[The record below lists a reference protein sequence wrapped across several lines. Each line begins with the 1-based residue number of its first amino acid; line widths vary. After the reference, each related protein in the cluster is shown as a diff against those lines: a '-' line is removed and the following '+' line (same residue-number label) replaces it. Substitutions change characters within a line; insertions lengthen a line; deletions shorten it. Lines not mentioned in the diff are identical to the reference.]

1 MRNLSLYP
9 PTSQKFTCRKGSA
22 LLAVVLVLSVIS
34 SFMAVSVAKISQASQ
49 NSIGSSK
56 VALQAQQYAASK
68 AELVKA
74 EKYSDLT
81 AQTKSIIS
89 NSNTFYDEVIIGDE
103 TDYPDNDKIKQKDVT
118 INVYSNSET
127 LPRASLKFTR
137 YSVSNGTSGT
147 SVPQGTIL
155 PWYGKFSDIPEGF
168 ALCDG
173 TKGTPDLR
181 NRFLVGAGNNY
192 ALGDMGGEDQVTL
205 TGTQIGNHY
214 HYWSGMYSTK
224 AQGFAEFKRSGLK
237 LVKFGYDSNISSLF
251 DAPFPTGN
259 KMTLVFTNNPNSV
272 DTSGVNLSAR
282 LISVSDFSSEKMEYI
297 TSLAVGTDAQEP
309 HENRP
314 PYYALYYIM
323 KV

>member
-1 MRNLSLYP
+1 MQIYRCTP
-9 PTSQKFTCRKGSA
+9 PTLQKSFYRKGSA

-137 YSVSNGTSGT
+137 YSVSNGTS
-147 SVPQGTIL
+147 VPQGTIL
-155 PWYGKFSDIPEGF
+155 PWYGKLDEIPDGF
-168 ALCDG
+168 YLCDG
-173 TKGTPDLR
+173 KNGTPDLR
-181 NRFLVGAGNNY
+181 NRFIVGAGDAY
-192 ALGDMGGEDQVTL
+192 KLTDIGGENEVTL
-205 TGTQIGNHY
+205 EAPQVGSHY
-214 HYWSGMYSTK
+214 HGVGSYNFGSNNGDFFGLASKIEFQLPAGGGWIGWNGSNHGGYWS
-224 AQGFAEFKRSGLK
+224 APSGP
-237 LVKFGYDSNISSLF
+237 VKGQQ
-251 DAPFPTGN
+251 
-259 KMTLVFTNNPNSV
+259 
-272 DTSGVNLSAR
+272 
-282 LISVSDFSSEKMEYI
+282 I
-297 TSLAVGTDAQEP
+297 TSLAVATEAQKP

>member
-1 MRNLSLYP
+1 
-9 PTSQKFTCRKGSA
+9 
-22 LLAVVLVLSVIS
+22 
-34 SFMAVSVAKISQASQ
+34 MAVSVAKISQASQ

-137 YSVSNGTSGT
+137 YSVSNGTS
-147 SVPQGTIL
+147 VPQGTIL
-155 PWYGKFSDIPEGF
+155 PWYGKLDEIPDGF
-168 ALCDG
+168 YLCDG
-173 TKGTPDLR
+173 KNGTPDLR
-181 NRFLVGAGNNY
+181 NRFLVGAGDTY
-192 ALGDMGGEDQVTL
+192 KLRDIGGEDQVTL

-214 HYWSGMYSTK
+214 HYWSAMYSNQDFEK
-224 AQGFAEFKRSGLK
+224 YKRSGLK
-237 LVKFGYDSNISSLF
+237 LVKFGYDSGVSSVF
-251 DAPFPTGN
+251 YAPFPTGN
-259 KMTLVFTNNPNSV
+259 KMTLFFTNNA
-272 DTSGVNLSAR
+272 NLSSVNMSAR
-282 LISVSDFSSEKMEYI
+282 FISNSDFSSENMEYI
-297 TSLAVGTDAQEP
+297 TSLAIGTDAKEP

>member
-1 MRNLSLYP
+1 MQIYRCTP
-9 PTSQKFTCRKGSA
+9 PTLQKSTYRKGSA

-118 INVYSNSET
+118 INVYSNTET

-137 YSVSNGTSGT
+137 YSVSNGTS
-147 SVPQGTIL
+147 VPQGTIL
-155 PWYGKFSDIPEGF
+155 PWYGKLDEIPDGF
-168 ALCDG
+168 YLCDG
-173 TKGTPDLR
+173 KNGTPDLR
-181 NRFLVGAGNNY
+181 NRFLVGAGDTY
-192 ALGDMGGEDQVTL
+192 KLRDIGGEDQVTL

-214 HYWSGMYSTK
+214 HYWSAMYSNQDFEK
-224 AQGFAEFKRSGLK
+224 YKRSGLK
-237 LVKFGYDSNISSLF
+237 LVKFGYDSGVSSVF
-251 DAPFPTGN
+251 YAPFPTGN
-259 KMTLVFTNNPNSV
+259 KMTLFFTNNA
-272 DTSGVNLSAR
+272 NLSSVNMSAR
-282 LISVSDFSSEKMEYI
+282 FISNSDFSSENMEYI
-297 TSLAVGTDAQEP
+297 TSLAIGTDAKEP

>member
-1 MRNLSLYP
+1 
-9 PTSQKFTCRKGSA
+9 
-22 LLAVVLVLSVIS
+22 
-34 SFMAVSVAKISQASQ
+34 MAVSVAKISQASQ

-74 EKYSDLT
+74 AKYSDLT

-103 TDYPDNDKIKQKDVT
+103 TDYPNNDKIKQKDVT
-118 INVYSNSET
+118 INVYSNTET

-137 YSVSNGTSGT
+137 YSVSNGTS
-147 SVPQGTIL
+147 VPQGTIL
-155 PWYGKFSDIPEGF
+155 PWYGKLDEIPDGF
-168 ALCDG
+168 YLCDG
-173 TKGTPDLR
+173 KNGTPDLR
-181 NRFLVGAGNNY
+181 NRFLVGAGDTY
-192 ALGDMGGEDQVTL
+192 KLRDIGGEDQVTL

-214 HYWSGMYSTK
+214 HYWSAMYSNQDFEK
-224 AQGFAEFKRSGLK
+224 YKRSGLK
-237 LVKFGYDSNISSLF
+237 LVKFGYDSGVSSVF
-251 DAPFPTGN
+251 YAPFPTGN
-259 KMTLVFTNNPNSV
+259 KMTLFFTNNA
-272 DTSGVNLSAR
+272 NLSSVNMSAR
-282 LISVSDFSSEKMEYI
+282 FISNSDFSSENMEYI
-297 TSLAVGTDAQEP
+297 TSLAIGTDAKEP

>member
-9 PTSQKFTCRKGSA
+9 PILQKFTHRKGSA

-56 VALQAQQYAASK
+56 VVLQAQQYAASK

-118 INVYSNSET
+118 INVYSNTET

-137 YSVSNGTSGT
+137 YSVSNGTS
-147 SVPQGTIL
+147 VPQGTIL
-155 PWYGKFSDIPEGF
+155 PWYGKLDEIPDGF
-168 ALCDG
+168 YLCDG
-173 TKGTPDLR
+173 KNGTPDLR
-181 NRFLVGAGNNY
+181 NRFLVGAGDTY
-192 ALGDMGGEDQVTL
+192 KLRDIGGEDQVTL

-214 HYWSGMYSTK
+214 HYWSAMYSNQDFEK
-224 AQGFAEFKRSGLK
+224 YKRSGLK
-237 LVKFGYDSNISSLF
+237 LVKFGYDSGVSSVF
-251 DAPFPTGN
+251 YAPFPTGN
-259 KMTLVFTNNPNSV
+259 KMTLFFTNNA
-272 DTSGVNLSAR
+272 NLSSVNMSAR
-282 LISVSDFSSEKMEYI
+282 FISNSDFSSENMEYI
-297 TSLAVGTDAQEP
+297 TSLAIGTDAKEP

>member
-1 MRNLSLYP
+1 
-9 PTSQKFTCRKGSA
+9 
-22 LLAVVLVLSVIS
+22 
-34 SFMAVSVAKISQASQ
+34 MAVSVAKISQASQ

-103 TDYPDNDKIKQKDVT
+103 TDYPNNEKIKQKDVT
-118 INVYSNSET
+118 INVYSNTET

-173 TKGTPDLR
+173 SKGTPDLR

-192 ALGDMGGEDQVTL
+192 ALGDTGGEDQVTL

-214 HYWSGMYSTK
+214 HYWSAMYSNQDFEK
-224 AQGFAEFKRSGLK
+224 YKRSGLK
-237 LVKFGYDSNISSLF
+237 LVKFGYDSGVSSVF
-251 DAPFPTGN
+251 YAPFPTGN
-259 KMTLVFTNNPNSV
+259 KMTLFFTNNA
-272 DTSGVNLSAR
+272 NLSSVNMSAR
-282 LISVSDFSSEKMEYI
+282 FISNSDFSSENMEYI
-297 TSLAVGTDAQEP
+297 TSLAIGTDAKEP

>member
-1 MRNLSLYP
+1 
-9 PTSQKFTCRKGSA
+9 
-22 LLAVVLVLSVIS
+22 
-34 SFMAVSVAKISQASQ
+34 MAVSVAKISQASQ

-118 INVYSNSET
+118 INVYSNTET

-137 YSVSNGTSGT
+137 YSVSNGTS
-147 SVPQGTIL
+147 VPQGTIL
-155 PWYGKFSDIPEGF
+155 PWYGKLDEIPDGF
-168 ALCDG
+168 YLCDG
-173 TKGTPDLR
+173 KNGTPDLR
-181 NRFLVGAGNNY
+181 NRFLVGAGDTY
-192 ALGDMGGEDQVTL
+192 KLRDIGGEDQVTL

-214 HYWSGMYSTK
+214 HYWSAMYSNQDFEK
-224 AQGFAEFKRSGLK
+224 YKRSGLK
-237 LVKFGYDSNISSLF
+237 LVKFGYDSGVSSVF
-251 DAPFPTGN
+251 YAPFSTGN
-259 KMTLVFTNNPNSV
+259 KMTLFFTNNA
-272 DTSGVNLSAR
+272 NLSSVNMSAR
-282 LISVSDFSSEKMEYI
+282 FISNSDFSSENMEYI
-297 TSLAVGTDAQEP
+297 TSLAIGTDAKEP

>member
-1 MRNLSLYP
+1 MRKLSLYP
-9 PTSQKFTCRKGSA
+9 PTLQKSFCRKGSA

-137 YSVSNGTSGT
+137 YSVSNGTS
-147 SVPQGTIL
+147 VPQGTIL
-155 PWYGKFSDIPEGF
+155 PWYGKLDEIPDGF
-168 ALCDG
+168 YLCDG
-173 TKGTPDLR
+173 KNGTPDLR
-181 NRFLVGAGNNY
+181 NRFIVGAGDAY
-192 ALGDMGGEDQVTL
+192 KLADIGGENEVTL
-205 TGTQIGNHY
+205 EAPQIGSHY
-214 HYWSGMYSTK
+214 HYWGYEHPGNNSGSFIRQNGNTVLNASMLPVGAGYESWNGSHYSD
-224 AQGFAEFKRSGLK
+224 GFRSMTS
-237 LVKFGYDSNISSLF
+237 YTSN
-251 DAPFPTGN
+251 T
-259 KMTLVFTNNPNSV
+259 
-272 DTSGVNLSAR
+272 
-282 LISVSDFSSEKMEYI
+282 I
-297 TSLAVGTDAQEP
+297 TSLAVATEAQKP

-314 PYYALYYIM
+314 PYYALFYIM

>member
-1 MRNLSLYP
+1 
-9 PTSQKFTCRKGSA
+9 
-22 LLAVVLVLSVIS
+22 
-34 SFMAVSVAKISQASQ
+34 MAVSVAKISQASQ

-118 INVYSNSET
+118 INVYSNTET

-137 YSVSNGTSGT
+137 YSVSNGTS
-147 SVPQGTIL
+147 VPQGTIL
-155 PWYGKFSDIPEGF
+155 PWYGKLDEIPDGF
-168 ALCDG
+168 YLCDG
-173 TKGTPDLR
+173 KNGTPDLR
-181 NRFLVGAGNNY
+181 NRFLVGAGDTY
-192 ALGDMGGEDQVTL
+192 KLRDIGGEDQVTL

-259 KMTLVFTNNPNSV
+259 KMTLVFTNNPNST

-297 TSLAVGTDAQEP
+297 TSLAVGTDAKES

>member
-1 MRNLSLYP
+1 MQIYRCTP
-9 PTSQKFTCRKGSA
+9 PTLQKSFYRKGSA

-137 YSVSNGTSGT
+137 YSVSNGTS
-147 SVPQGTIL
+147 VPQGTIL
-155 PWYGKFSDIPEGF
+155 PWYGKLNEIPDGF
-168 ALCDG
+168 YLCDG
-173 TKGTPDLR
+173 KNGTPDLR
-181 NRFLVGAGNNY
+181 NRFIVGAGDAY
-192 ALGDMGGEDQVTL
+192 KLTDIGGENEVTL
-205 TGTQIGNHY
+205 KAPQVGSHY
-214 HYWSGMYSTK
+214 HGVGSYNFGSNNGDFFGLASKIEFQLPAGGGWIGWNGSNYGGSWS
-224 AQGFAEFKRSGLK
+224 APSGP
-237 LVKFGYDSNISSLF
+237 VKGQQ
-251 DAPFPTGN
+251 
-259 KMTLVFTNNPNSV
+259 
-272 DTSGVNLSAR
+272 
-282 LISVSDFSSEKMEYI
+282 I
-297 TSLAVGTDAQEP
+297 TSLAVATEAQKP

>member
-1 MRNLSLYP
+1 
-9 PTSQKFTCRKGSA
+9 
-22 LLAVVLVLSVIS
+22 
-34 SFMAVSVAKISQASQ
+34 MAVSVAKISQASQ

-118 INVYSNSET
+118 INVYSNTET

-137 YSVSNGTSGT
+137 YSVSNGTS
-147 SVPQGTIL
+147 VPQGTIL
-155 PWYGKFSDIPEGF
+155 PWYGKLDEIPDGF
-168 ALCDG
+168 YLCDG
-173 TKGTPDLR
+173 KNGTPDLR
-181 NRFLVGAGNNY
+181 NRFLVGAGDTY
-192 ALGDMGGEDQVTL
+192 KLRDIGGEDQVTL

-214 HYWSGMYSTK
+214 HYWSAMYSNQDFEK
-224 AQGFAEFKRSGLK
+224 YKRSGLK
-237 LVKFGYDSNISSLF
+237 LVKFGYDSGVSSVF
-251 DAPFPTGN
+251 YAPFPIGN
-259 KMTLVFTNNPNSV
+259 KMTLFFTNNA
-272 DTSGVNLSAR
+272 NLSSVNMSAR
-282 LISVSDFSSEKMEYI
+282 FISNSDFSSENMEYI
-297 TSLAVGTDAQEP
+297 TSLAIGTDAKEP

-314 PYYALYYIM
+314 PYYAIYYIM

>member
-1 MRNLSLYP
+1 MFLKNIVAP
-9 PTSQKFTCRKGSA
+9 PTLQKSFYRKGSA

-74 EKYSDLT
+74 KKYSDLT

-103 TDYPDNDKIKQKDVT
+103 TDYPNNDKIKQKDVT
-118 INVYSNSET
+118 INVYSNTET

-137 YSVSNGTSGT
+137 YSVSNGTS
-147 SVPQGTIL
+147 VPQGTIL
-155 PWYGKFSDIPEGF
+155 PWYGKLDEIPDGF
-168 ALCDG
+168 YLCDG
-173 TKGTPDLR
+173 KNGTPDLR
-181 NRFLVGAGNNY
+181 NRFLVGAGDTY
-192 ALGDMGGEDQVTL
+192 KLRDIGGEDQVTL

-214 HYWSGMYSTK
+214 HYWSAMYSNQDFEK
-224 AQGFAEFKRSGLK
+224 YKRSGLK
-237 LVKFGYDSNISSLF
+237 LVKFGYDSGVSSVF
-251 DAPFPTGN
+251 YAPFPTGN
-259 KMTLVFTNNPNSV
+259 KMTLFFTNNA
-272 DTSGVNLSAR
+272 NLSSVNMSAR
-282 LISVSDFSSEKMEYI
+282 FISNSDFSSENMEYI
-297 TSLAVGTDAQEP
+297 TSLAIGTDAKEP

>member
-1 MRNLSLYP
+1 
-9 PTSQKFTCRKGSA
+9 
-22 LLAVVLVLSVIS
+22 
-34 SFMAVSVAKISQASQ
+34 MAVSVAKISQASQ

-103 TDYPDNDKIKQKDVT
+103 TDYPNNDKIKQKDVT
-118 INVYSNSET
+118 INVYSNIET

-137 YSVSNGTSGT
+137 YSVSNGTS
-147 SVPQGTIL
+147 VPQGTIL
-155 PWYGKFSDIPEGF
+155 PWYGKLDEIPDGF
-168 ALCDG
+168 YLCDG
-173 TKGTPDLR
+173 KNGTPDLR
-181 NRFLVGAGNNY
+181 NRFLVGAGDTY
-192 ALGDMGGEDQVTL
+192 KLRDIGGEDQVTL

-214 HYWSGMYSTK
+214 HYWSAMYSNQDFEK
-224 AQGFAEFKRSGLK
+224 YKRSGLK
-237 LVKFGYDSNISSLF
+237 LVKFGYDSGVSSVF
-251 DAPFPTGN
+251 YAPFPTGN
-259 KMTLVFTNNPNSV
+259 KMTLFFTNNA
-272 DTSGVNLSAR
+272 NLSSVNMSAR
-282 LISVSDFSSEKMEYI
+282 FISNSDFSSENMEYI
-297 TSLAVGTDAQEP
+297 TSLAIGTDAKEP

>member
-9 PTSQKFTCRKGSA
+9 PILQKFTHRKGSA

-118 INVYSNSET
+118 INVYSNTET

-137 YSVSNGTSGT
+137 YSVSNGTS
-147 SVPQGTIL
+147 VPQGTIL
-155 PWYGKFSDIPEGF
+155 PWYGKLDEIPDGF
-168 ALCDG
+168 YLCDG
-173 TKGTPDLR
+173 KNGTPDLR
-181 NRFLVGAGNNY
+181 NRFLVGAGDTY
-192 ALGDMGGEDQVTL
+192 KLRDIGGEDQVTL

-214 HYWSGMYSTK
+214 HYWSAMYSNQDFEK
-224 AQGFAEFKRSGLK
+224 YKRSGLK
-237 LVKFGYDSNISSLF
+237 LVKFGYDSGVSSVF
-251 DAPFPTGN
+251 YAPFPTGN
-259 KMTLVFTNNPNSV
+259 KMTLFFTNNA
-272 DTSGVNLSAR
+272 NLSSVNMSAR
-282 LISVSDFSSEKMEYI
+282 FISNSDFSSENMEYI
-297 TSLAVGTDAQEP
+297 TSLAIGTDAKEP

>member
-1 MRNLSLYP
+1 
-9 PTSQKFTCRKGSA
+9 
-22 LLAVVLVLSVIS
+22 
-34 SFMAVSVAKISQASQ
+34 MAVSVAKISQASQ

-103 TDYPDNDKIKQKDVT
+103 TDYPNNDKIKQKDVT
-118 INVYSNSET
+118 INVYSNTET

-137 YSVSNGTSGT
+137 YSVSNGTS
-147 SVPQGTIL
+147 VPQGTIL
-155 PWYGKFSDIPEGF
+155 PWYGKLDEIPDGF
-168 ALCDG
+168 YLCDG
-173 TKGTPDLR
+173 KNGTPDLR
-181 NRFLVGAGNNY
+181 NRFLVGAGDTY
-192 ALGDMGGEDQVTL
+192 KLRDIGGEDQVTL

-214 HYWSGMYSTK
+214 HYWSAMYSNQDFEK
-224 AQGFAEFKRSGLK
+224 YKRSGLK
-237 LVKFGYDSNISSLF
+237 LVKFGYDSGVSSVF
-251 DAPFPTGN
+251 YAPFPTGN
-259 KMTLVFTNNPNSV
+259 KMTLFFTNNA
-272 DTSGVNLSAR
+272 NLSSVNMSAR
-282 LISVSDFSSEKMEYI
+282 FISNSDFSSENMEYI
-297 TSLAVGTDAQEP
+297 TSLAIGTDAKEP

>member
-9 PTSQKFTCRKGSA
+9 PILQKFTHRKGSA

-118 INVYSNSET
+118 INVYSNTET

-137 YSVSNGTSGT
+137 YSVSNGTS
-147 SVPQGTIL
+147 VPQGTIL
-155 PWYGKFSDIPEGF
+155 PWYGKVDEIPDGF
-168 ALCDG
+168 YLCDG
-173 TKGTPDLR
+173 KNGTPDLR
-181 NRFLVGAGNNY
+181 NRFLVGAGDTY
-192 ALGDMGGEDQVTL
+192 KLRDIGGEDQVTL

-214 HYWSGMYSTK
+214 HYWSAMYSNQDFEK
-224 AQGFAEFKRSGLK
+224 YKRSGLK
-237 LVKFGYDSNISSLF
+237 LVKFGYDSGVSSVF
-251 DAPFPTGN
+251 YAPFPTGN
-259 KMTLVFTNNPNSV
+259 KMTLFFTNNA
-272 DTSGVNLSAR
+272 NLSSVNMSAR
-282 LISVSDFSSEKMEYI
+282 FISNSDFSSENMEYI
-297 TSLAVGTDAQEP
+297 TSLAIGTDAKEP

>member
-9 PTSQKFTCRKGSA
+9 PILQKFMHRKGSA

-118 INVYSNSET
+118 INVYSNTET

-137 YSVSNGTSGT
+137 YSVSNGTS
-147 SVPQGTIL
+147 VPQGTIL
-155 PWYGKFSDIPEGF
+155 PWYGKLDEIPDGF
-168 ALCDG
+168 YLCDG
-173 TKGTPDLR
+173 KNGTPDLR
-181 NRFLVGAGNNY
+181 NRFLVGAGDTY
-192 ALGDMGGEDQVTL
+192 KLRDIGGEDQVTL

-214 HYWSGMYSTK
+214 HYWSAMYSNQDFEK
-224 AQGFAEFKRSGLK
+224 YKRSGLK
-237 LVKFGYDSNISSLF
+237 LVKFGYDSGVSSVF
-251 DAPFPTGN
+251 YAPFPTGN
-259 KMTLVFTNNPNSV
+259 KMTLFFTNNA
-272 DTSGVNLSAR
+272 NLSSVNMSAR
-282 LISVSDFSSEKMEYI
+282 FISNSDFSSENMEYI
-297 TSLAVGTDAQEP
+297 TSLAIGTDAKEP

>member
-1 MRNLSLYP
+1 MRKYRCTP
-9 PTSQKFTCRKGSA
+9 PILQKSFYRKGSA

-56 VALQAQQYAASK
+56 VAIQAQQYAASK

-103 TDYPDNDKIKQKDVT
+103 TDYPNNEKIKQKDVT
-118 INVYSNSET
+118 INVYSNTET

-173 TKGTPDLR
+173 SKGTPDLR

-192 ALGDMGGEDQVTL
+192 ALGDTGGEDQVTL

-214 HYWSGMYSTK
+214 HYWSGMYSTNP
-224 AQGFAEFKRSGLK
+224 QGFAEFKRSGLK

-259 KMTLVFTNNPNSV
+259 KMTLVFTNNPNSA

-297 TSLAVGTDAQEP
+297 TSLAVGTDAQKP

>member
-1 MRNLSLYP
+1 MYP
-9 PTSQKFTCRKGSA
+9 PILQKFTHRKGSA

-118 INVYSNSET
+118 INVYSNTET

-137 YSVSNGTSGT
+137 YSVSNGTS
-147 SVPQGTIL
+147 VPQGTIL
-155 PWYGKFSDIPEGF
+155 PWYGKLDEIPDGF
-168 ALCDG
+168 YLCDG
-173 TKGTPDLR
+173 KNGTPDLR
-181 NRFLVGAGNNY
+181 NRFIVGAGDAY
-192 ALGDMGGEDQVTL
+192 KLTDIGGENEVTL
-205 TGTQIGNHY
+205 EAPQVGSHY
-214 HYWSGMYSTK
+214 HGVGSYNFGSNNGDFFGLASKIEFQLPAGGGWIFWNGSNYGGYWS
-224 AQGFAEFKRSGLK
+224 APSGP
-237 LVKFGYDSNISSLF
+237 VKGQQ
-251 DAPFPTGN
+251 
-259 KMTLVFTNNPNSV
+259 
-272 DTSGVNLSAR
+272 
-282 LISVSDFSSEKMEYI
+282 I
-297 TSLAVGTDAQEP
+297 TSLAVATEAQKP

>member
-9 PTSQKFTCRKGSA
+9 PILQKFTHRKGSA

-103 TDYPDNDKIKQKDVT
+103 TNYPDNDKIKQKDVT
-118 INVYSNSET
+118 INVYSNTET

-137 YSVSNGTSGT
+137 YSVSNGTS
-147 SVPQGTIL
+147 VPQGTIL
-155 PWYGKFSDIPEGF
+155 PWYGKLDEIPDGF
-168 ALCDG
+168 YLCDG
-173 TKGTPDLR
+173 KNGTPDLR
-181 NRFLVGAGNNY
+181 NRFLVGAGDTY
-192 ALGDMGGEDQVTL
+192 KLRDIGGEDQVTL

-214 HYWSGMYSTK
+214 HYWSAMYSNQDFEK
-224 AQGFAEFKRSGLK
+224 YKRSGLK
-237 LVKFGYDSNISSLF
+237 LVKFGYDSGVSSVF
-251 DAPFPTGN
+251 YAPFPTGN
-259 KMTLVFTNNPNSV
+259 KMTLFFTNNA
-272 DTSGVNLSAR
+272 NLSSVNMSAR
-282 LISVSDFSSEKMEYI
+282 FISNSDFSSENMEYI
-297 TSLAVGTDAQEP
+297 TSLAIGTDAKEP